1 MNAVPRFFIFD
12 PVTAKSLSWHELV
25 TIAENALLAVAR
37 FMSEEPAFT
46 RSIDTYINS
55 NTKKLYGMDGDVAK
69 RLKNLRTMA
78 IVKGYAKAKRVFQFL
93 PPATLATFA
102 TIEGSEAPKRAFQLL
117 PLTTYGGAVGTFCPL
132 PSITSA
138 TLEGNGPGYFQHSSA
153 ATVIPPPVS

>member
-78 IVKGYAKAKRVFQFL
+78 IVKGYAKAKRVFQ
-93 PPATLATFA
+93 
-102 TIEGSEAPKRAFQLL
+102 LL
-117 PLTTYGGAVGTFCPL
+117 PLTADGGAVGTFCPL